1 MNLQLADGTV
11 RCPAHMDASS
21 YDRETDRPCLYCQEA
36 TSTTPAGLTPNQER
50 TYAYHLNCGRTR
62 SDALRIATDLPMA
75 VRLDTGVVHLGDAVR
90 AGLARN
96 NLRALSVAISRS
108 FCEFCGEAPRPVG
121 DDLCESC
128 GL

>member
-11 RCPAHMDASS
+11 RCSAHMDASS

-36 TSTTPAGLTPNQER
+36 A
-50 TYAYHLNCGRTR
+50 
-62 SDALRIATDLPMA
+62 ATDLPMA
-75 VRLDTGVVHLGDAVR
+75 VRRDAGLAHLGDAVR
-90 AGLARN
+90 ARLACN
-96 NLRALSVAISRS
+96 DLRALSVAITRS

-121 DDLCESC
+121 DALCESC

>member
-21 YDRETDRPCLYCQEA
+21 YDRETDRPCLYCEELTMTA
-36 TSTTPAGLTPNQER
+36 TFTPPPVP
-50 TYAYHLNCGRTR
+50 YHRP
-62 SDALRIATDLPMA
+62 ATDLPMA
-75 VRLDTGVVHLGDAVR
+75 VRRDAGIVHLGDAVR
-90 AGLARN
+90 ARLASN
-96 NLRALSVAISRS
+96 DLRALSVAIARS

-121 DDLCESC
+121 DALCESC